1 MSKKQFHHADDTER
15 RLIKGMAK
23 EGIPWKTI
31 QKITG
36 RGSDTL
42 NNIIYKSPQRK
53 GAPIKFTKK
62 DAEKLFEVAEKLVK
76 NASAQKEVTL
86 DTIACHLLPCILV
99 ELMLW

>member
-36 RGSDTL
+36 RSSDTL
-42 NNIIYKSPQRK
+42 NNIQ
-53 GAPIKFTKK
+53 
-62 DAEKLFEVAEKLVK
+62 VA
-76 NASAQKEVTL
+76 AAQGSTDQVHHEGCRE
-86 DTIACHLLPCILV
+86 A
-99 ELMLW
+99 LWSSGEID